1 MKVLMYPHGGA
12 GNRGCEAIV
21 RSTNKILGENE
32 YILFSTACDQ
42 DQEVGLGNIC
52 SIKSQMQKIKRVS
65 LGYLQALIQN
75 RILHNEEAFDYLVH
89 KGIFD
94 ECGKKTIALSIGGD
108 NYCYGEA
115 THIYLM
121 NKYIRKKGV
130 PNVLWGCSVEEKDI
144 TEKMEKDLKGY
155 DLIYARES
163 LSYETLR
170 KINPNTKLYPDPA
183 FQLDVKEV
191 ELPKEF
197 KENGT
202 VGINVSPLIMQCEK
216 NQGITF
222 ENYCNLIKEILD
234 TTDFSIALIPHVIW
248 KDNDDRKPLH
258 LLFERFK
265 DSGRVFE
272 IPGESCEKI
281 KYYISKCR
289 LFICARTHASIAAYS
304 TCVPTLVVGYSVK
317 ARGIAKDLFGTE
329 ENYVIPVQS
338 LKEKD
343 DLAKGFRW
351 LLDKEEEIKRHL
363 ETFMPEYKSRVL
375 NIKKD
380 IKQLMQE
387 R

>member
-1 MKVLMYPHGGA
+1 MKIVMYPHGGA

-21 RSTNKILGENE
+21 RSTNKILGENQ
-32 YILFSTACDQ
+32 YVLFSTSWEQ
-42 DQEVGLGNIC
+42 DEEAGLGNIC
-52 SIKSQMQKIKRVS
+52 AIKHQMQKIRRVS
-65 LGYLQALIQN
+65 LGYIKALIQT
-75 RILHNEEAFDYLVH
+75 RILHNEEAFDYLAH

-94 ECGKKTIALSIGGD
+94 ECGERTIALSIGGD

-115 THIYLM
+115 NHIYLM

-144 TEKMEKDLKGY
+144 TEKMETDLRGY

-163 LSYETLR
+163 ISYETLR

-183 FQLDVKEV
+183 FQLNMKEA

-216 NQGITF
+216 DKGITF
-222 ENYCNLIKEILD
+222 ENYCNLIREILD
-234 TTDFSIALIPHVIW
+234 TTDFNIALIPHVIW
-248 KDNDDRKPLH
+248 EDNDDRKPLH
-258 LLFERFK
+258 LLFEKFK
-265 DSGRVFE
+265 ESGRILE
-272 IPGESCEKI
+272 IPAENCEEI

-329 ENYVIPVQS
+329 EGYVIPVQA
-338 LKEKD
+338 LKEKN
-343 DLAKGFRW
+343 DLVKGFHW
-351 LLDKEEEIKRHL
+351 LLGKENDIKNHL
-363 ETFMPEYKSRVL
+363 QTVIPEYKKRVFG
-375 NIKKD
+375 IKKD
-380 IKQLMQE
+380 IEELM
-387 R
+387 